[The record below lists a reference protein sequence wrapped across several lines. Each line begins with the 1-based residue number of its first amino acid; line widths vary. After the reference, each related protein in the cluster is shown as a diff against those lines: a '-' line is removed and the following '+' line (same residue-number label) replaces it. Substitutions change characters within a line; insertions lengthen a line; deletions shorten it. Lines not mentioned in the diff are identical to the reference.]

1 MKVEI
6 VGEIE
11 LSDRQLD
18 VIAQTFI
25 EEFKAIDEKKEGGGN
40 SGSEIDACC
49 G

>member
-18 VIAQTFI
+18 VIAQTFF
-25 EEFKAIDEKKEGGGN
+25 EEFKTNDERKGGAGNGGG
-40 SGSEIDACC
+40 EIDACC